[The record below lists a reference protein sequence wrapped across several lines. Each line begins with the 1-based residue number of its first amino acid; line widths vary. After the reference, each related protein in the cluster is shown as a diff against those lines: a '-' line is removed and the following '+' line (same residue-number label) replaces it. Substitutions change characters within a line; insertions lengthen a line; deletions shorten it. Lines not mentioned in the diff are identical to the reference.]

1 MTQVENTLRISN
13 LDGRE
18 FIQTVGLKAWT
29 DPFQP
34 GPKPLTRKEKDEIAR
49 AARRAREAAKASFS
63 TEGSSASAEQSQP
76 PPHPKQAEAL
86 PEKRPQQVDHFILN
100 LPDSALTFLD
110 AFRGCL
116 TPLLSQDGYDR
127 QTARLPMVHVHCFT
141 REMERDAAETDILAV
156 SLGVSSTAA
165 NAYSSQRASGY
176 LGHDLT
182 SDTPDYNLHLV
193 RSVAPNKEMY
203 CLSFRLPTEVAFA

>member
-1 MTQVENTLRISN
+1 MSQVENTLRISN

-29 DPFQP
+29 EPFQP

-49 AARRAREAAKASFS
+49 AARRAREAVKASAGTS
-63 TEGSSASAEQSQP
+63 QSSAPAPPSQP
-76 PPHPKQAEAL
+76 PQPKQAEPL
-86 PEKRPQQVDHFILN
+86 LEKRPQQVDHFILN

-116 TPLLSQDGYDR
+116 TPLLSQEGYDR
-127 QTARLPMVHVHCFT
+127 QAATLPMVHVHCFT

-156 SLGVSSTAA
+156 SL
-165 NAYSSQRASGY
+165 
-176 LGHDLT
+176 HT
-182 SDTPDYNLHLV
+182 SKRGRPG
-193 RSVAPNKEMY
+193 
-203 CLSFRLPTEVAFA
+203 